1 MKERKRRR
9 YGGERGRVG
18 GEHEAAD
25 QGEGAVDDLLRGL
38 GVEKGVECAH
48 HLRAHL
54 APPRQCPAAL
64 RRLTVVPSRVKIK
77 INRKN
82 RIKMGG
88 EYVAAGCC
96 TKTVPR
102 RAQHKSKTRVSR
114 MVGDSDGWRPIDHD
128 FSPSRLLSFANSER
142 SELDKFKIE

>member
-25 QGEGAVDDLLRGL
+25 QVEGAVDDLLRGL

-54 APPRQCPAAL
+54 APLRQYPAAL
-64 RRLTVVPSRVKIK
+64 CRRRLTVVPSHRVKIN
-77 INRKN
+77 IN
-82 RIKMGG
+82 IK
-88 EYVAAGCC
+88 
-96 TKTVPR
+96 K
-102 RAQHKSKTRVSR
+102 K
-114 MVGDSDGWRPIDHD
+114 
-128 FSPSRLLSFANSER
+128 
-142 SELDKFKIE
+142 